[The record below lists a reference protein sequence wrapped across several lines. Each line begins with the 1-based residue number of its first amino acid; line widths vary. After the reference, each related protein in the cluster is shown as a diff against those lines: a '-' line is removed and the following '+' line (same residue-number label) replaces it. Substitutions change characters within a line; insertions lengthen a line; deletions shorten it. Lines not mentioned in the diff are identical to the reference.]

1 MMKLLRKKVV
11 SDQLSV
17 ISFSVYCMVSEV

>member
-1 MMKLLRKKVV
+1 MKLLRKKVV